1 MKTGKPKKKKN
12 PATALECWRLQRNI
26 TQEDLAQK
34 AGLTRQIVCDACNYG
49 PLESHL
55 PALASAL
62 HVGTADIGPDREP
75 SEAARQCGAFSKT
88 VGIIMDQLNTLPP
101 QPLAK
106 KADAVISLLAMEDFT
121 PAYQTALRCILAT
134 CNGVALSYAAHH
146 ISSAFPA
153 PHSAGPLPSPAPCSC
168 NRLDQYMKLRDI
180 NVNELADRT
189 GLSRQTISLAKKD
202 PAKLRGMKKENIEKI
217 AAKLTVQVAD
227 LIPDGENF
235 PVIDVRKILK
245 AIREAADRCLPG
257 QLEEKAAFIS
267 LCIEA
272 ASPYKDLLVNDL
284 LQTSD
289 APKAE
294 SLLRFL
300 PSVAEFSFFQKDHE
314 QEIQIG
320 YYLTEDKSAY
330 MAFVLFEPWVYK
342 MFGLTA
348 PFSDSQE
355 LLSYLPDFPLA
366 IPAGGQDPDYD
377 PEPDIFD
384 QVDDYLWTDELNS
397 IPDFDLCLKNVFADF
412 LEENLPR
419 ASMCRYEFEDIE
431 QELPARLY
439 MREQQYRELASKVMA
454 PASLTQRQLTAL
466 AKVFSRLRED
476 PASEN
481 RILSM
486 YGVSNFYC

>member
-1 MKTGKPKKKKN
+1 
-12 PATALECWRLQRNI
+12 
-26 TQEDLAQK
+26 
-34 AGLTRQIVCDACNYG
+34 
-49 PLESHL
+49 
-55 PALASAL
+55 
-62 HVGTADIGPDREP
+62 
-75 SEAARQCGAFSKT
+75 
-88 VGIIMDQLNTLPP
+88 
-101 QPLAK
+101 
-106 KADAVISLLAMEDFT
+106 
-121 PAYQTALRCILAT
+121 
-134 CNGVALSYAAHH
+134 
-146 ISSAFPA
+146 
-153 PHSAGPLPSPAPCSC
+153 
-168 NRLDQYMKLRDI
+168 
-180 NVNELADRT
+180 
-189 GLSRQTISLAKKD
+189 
-202 PAKLRGMKKENIEKI
+202 MKKENIEKI